1 MEFDEAMDG
10 ATPWETAHEATC
22 RKFADAGLGATLPLI
37 VYWNLR
43 SSRSIPVTA
52 SKRGTIL
59 LSGFSVG
66 VMESLLGLSDG
77 DITPRGQMVAL
88 LSKECYERLV
98 LRQQQ

>member
-1 MEFDEAMDG
+1 MEFDEATQS

-22 RKFADAGLGATLPLI
+22 RKFADAGLGETPPLI

-43 SSRSIPVTA
+43 SSRSIPATA
-52 SKRGTIL
+52 SQRGTIL

-77 DITPRGQMVAL
+77 DITPKGQMIAL
-88 LSKECYERLV
+88 LSKSCYERLV
-98 LRQQQ
+98 LHQQ